1 MGKQQLTL
9 LLRALSIQIK
19 ENFIH
24 KWIYTFRLLLPLP
37 SLAQLL
43 LNQDI
48 TMDMVMVMDMVDM
61 DTMDTMEREKL
72 SLATIIMAM
81 DMDTD
86 MVDMVIMATMERGKP
101 MQLLLLSQDT
111 TTMDTAIMEDMA
123 TMDIMERE
131 RLKPPLL
138 LSQDII
144 IMAMDMVMDMVDMV
158 IMDTME
164 REKLRLATI
173 MVMDMG
179 MDMVDMVTMA
189 IMERERL
196 SPVIIIMVMGMVMV
210 MATVMD
216 TMVKQQLFID
226 SSIFSIIDLDF
237 LKSSLQKHTIIK
249 TNKIHS
255 LKK

>member
-1 MGKQQLTL
+1 M
-9 LLRALSIQIK
+9 
-19 ENFIH
+19 
-24 KWIYTFRLLLPLP
+24 LLPLP

-72 SLATIIMAM
+72 SLATTIMAM
-81 DMDTD
+81 DMD

-101 MQLLLLSQDT
+101 KQLLLLSQDT
-111 TTMDTAIMEDMA
+111 ITMDTVIMEDMD

-144 IMAMDMVMDMVDMV
+144 IMAMD
-158 IMDTME
+158 
-164 REKLRLATI
+164 
-173 MVMDMG
+173 
-179 MDMVDMVTMA
+179 
-189 IMERERL
+189 
-196 SPVIIIMVMGMVMV
+196 MVMV

-237 LKSSLQKHTIIK
+237 LKSSQQKHTIVKNKQNSLFEKIK
-249 TNKIHS
+249 KDETEKQTFIF
-255 LKK
+255 LFL